1 MKLTYLIIILA
12 FITCVIVSGCGGGE
26 NTAVPSV
33 NGSVTPS
40 SGSGGTFSI
49 TVHIPGPE
57 NMEVKVIPWQRKTLR
72 VTVKPETGLT
82 AITPVTVDISGPGY
96 YTATVPKVPVG
107 LNEATIE
114 VLDANDRLLAMR
126 KQGFQM
132 DHGGDVKP
140 ADPVIMGVSLDPSGG
155 LHCDPNYIEIKKG
168 ESLYVENQ
176 DTGAG
181 YTVTI
186 GSENHSVSAATASAS
201 PVTAATFPAQAFGTF
216 SANAGVYDISAGGP
230 VLGRVK
236 VYDYNASFVPEMVLI
251 TAGTFQMGD
260 PDGGV
265 GDSGERPRHEVT
277 LTRNFYMSKYEIRNK
292 EYICYDPAHTGIWS
306 DPNYPV
312 ENVSWYNAVTYCNWL
327 SAQKSLPLCYTDSDN
342 DGNLDTVD
350 ITKDGYRMP
359 TEAEW
364 EYACR
369 AGETTF
375 HDYYWGDDGTSP
387 PNIGTYC
394 WYGSNS
400 GSHPNVVGT
409 KLANNF
415 GLFDMNGNL
424 WEWVNDWYGSY
435 NITAQTDPNGPG
447 SGSIRV
453 IRGGG
458 WFNIPVGCRS
468 AGRGSTNI
476 PSSCGSGIGFRPVR
490 TDLTDYSVYG
500 YNISSFSP
508 GSGDEGDT
516 VTIYGTFHS
525 NPSNNIVTFN
535 GVYTPTLP
543 GSNDNQLQVTVPA
556 GVTTGKISVRTPGG
570 TATSTVDFVVTDSL
584 DGFVPLAGGTF
595 TMGTYDATPT
605 HSVTLNPFYIKQH
618 EITYNDYCAFL
629 NEQTSIGYGWISVDG
644 GDAYIGL
651 SGDISNPSGITVK
664 SGYETCPVVYVSWYG
679 AVAYCNWLSGK
690 NGLTPCYDPNMTYD
704 SGYNEDPNIW
714 RQKNG
719 YRLPTEAEWEYACRG
734 GVGAEYYWG
743 ATYPPA
749 PPLSSIG
756 PYAWF
761 WENSSEGIGMHLY
774 HPVGQKTAN
783 NYGLYDMSGNV
794 SEWCSDWYEAY
805 SGTAQTNP
813 VGPGTGEFRVFR
825 GGGWSNAAGFCRSA
839 YRNGTGPSSTTPT
852 LGFRPVRSKI

>member
-1 MKLTYLIIILA
+1 MKLIYVIMILA
-12 FITCVIVSGCGGGE
+12 VIVSGCGGGGS
-26 NTAVPSV
+26 TAVPSV

-57 NMEVKVIPWQRKTLR
+57 NMEAKVIPWQRKTLK
-72 VTVKPETGLT
+72 VTVKPETGLA
-82 AITPVTVDISGPGY
+82 AITPVTVDISGPGD
-96 YTATVPKVPVG
+96 YTATVPNVPVG

-140 ADPVIMGVSLDPSGG
+140 AGKIIMGVSLDPSGG

-168 ESLYVENQ
+168 EILYVENQ

-186 GSENHSVSAATASAS
+186 GISDSHDVAAATVSDS
-201 PVTAATFPAQAFGTF
+201 PVTAATFPAAAFVNF
-216 SANAGVYDISAGGP
+216 SANAGVYNISAGAS
-230 VLGRVK
+230 VLGSVK
-236 VYDYNASFVPEMVLI
+236 VYDYNVSLVPEMVLI

-260 PDGGV
+260 PNGGV
-265 GDSGERPRHEVT
+265 GNSNERPRHQVT

-292 EYICYDPAHTGIWS
+292 EYICYDPAHTSGGGWS

-327 SAQKSLPLCYTDSDN
+327 SAQQGLPLCYTDSNN
-342 DGNLDTVD
+342 DGILDTVD
-350 ITKDGYRMP
+350 ITKDGYRLP

-375 HDYYWGDDGTSP
+375 YNYYWDNMT
-387 PNIGTYC
+387 PNTIGNYC
-394 WYGSNS
+394 WYNSNS
-400 GSHPNVVGT
+400 VGQPHIVGT
-409 KLANNF
+409 KLPNNF
-415 GLFDMNGNL
+415 GLFDMSGNL

-435 NITAQTDPNGPG
+435 SVDDPNNPVGPG
-447 SGSIRV
+447 SGSCRV
-453 IRGGG
+453 VRGACWGSDASD
-458 WFNIPVGCRS
+458 CRS
-468 AGRGSTNI
+468 AYRNNFDPSGRGS
-476 PSSCGSGIGFRPVR
+476 GAGFRPVR
-490 TDLTDYSVYG
+490 TDLTVYPAPS
-500 YNISSFSP
+500 ISGFTP
-508 GSGDEGDT
+508 GSGDEGET
-516 VTIYGTFHS
+516 VTINGNFHS

-543 GSNDNQLQVTVPA
+543 GSNDNQLQVKVPA

-595 TMGTYDATPT
+595 TMGGYDATPA
-605 HSVTLNPFYIKQH
+605 HSVTLNPFYIKQY

-690 NGLTPCYDPNMTYD
+690 NGLTPCYDPRMADSN
-704 SGYNEDPNIW
+704 SGYNEDPNTW

-761 WENSSEGIGMHLY
+761 WENSSDGIGMHLY

-813 VGPGTGEFRVFR
+813 VGPGTGEYRVFR
-825 GGGWSNAAGFCRSA
+825 GGGWSNPAGNCRSA
-839 YRNGTGPSSTTPT
+839 YRGRTGPYAVNVSH
-852 LGFRPVRSKI
+852 GFRPVRSAP